1 MREAAQSDASR
12 NLAFKDGGKSFS
24 GEFMNI
30 ILLGAPGA
38 GKGSQAAKISEY
50 YKIPHI
56 STGDIFRKNIKEQT
70 ALGKL
75 AKTFIDAGNLVP
87 DDVVI
92 DLVKDR
98 LSNDDCKNGYILDGF
113 PRTIPQAI
121 ALDKVADIDVVLNI
135 DVPFDVIEDRLTGR
149 RVCIC
154 GATYHVSQLNGRDTC
169 EKCGQKLFIR
179 DDDKIETVKA
189 RLKVYEEQTA
199 PLVEYYQGLGLVKT
213 IKGRDTVDE
222 TFEEVRQ
229 VLDTL

>member
-1 MREAAQSDASR
+1 
-12 NLAFKDGGKSFS
+12 
-24 GEFMNI
+24 MNI

-154 GATYHVSQLNGRDTC
+154 GATYHVSQLNGSDTC

-222 TFEEVRQ
+222 TFEEVKK